1 MPDLK
6 DYRKQLDAIDEQL
19 VRLFHERLA
28 ITGNIGRYKKEH
40 NLPVLDE
47 SREEEK
53 LNAVAALCVEPS
65 EADGVKELFRTIMKV
80 SRDNQEKIVKNR

>member
-1 MPDLK
+1 MPELK
-6 DYRKQLDAIDEQL
+6 DYRAQLDKIDEQI
-19 VRLFHERLA
+19 VKLFHERLQ

-47 SREEEK
+47 NREEEK

-65 EADGVKELFRTIMKV
+65 EAEGVKELFKTIMKV
-80 SRDNQEKIVKNR
+80 SRDNQEKIIKR